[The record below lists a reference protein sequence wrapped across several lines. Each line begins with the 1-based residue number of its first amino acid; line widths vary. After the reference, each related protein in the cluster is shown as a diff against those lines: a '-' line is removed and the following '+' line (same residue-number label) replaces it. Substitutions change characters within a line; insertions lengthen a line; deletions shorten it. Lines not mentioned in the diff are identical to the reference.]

1 MEGVLWNMQRS
12 LTLQQKFR
20 VWWRIFY
27 RQRYVHLFVLP
38 ALVYLIVFKYI
49 PIFGMQIAF
58 KEYSFRK
65 GIFGSAWAGLK
76 QFEQLFSD
84 VTLWPAV
91 KNTLVISVL
100 KLVIG
105 FPLPIVFALLMN
117 EMRFTKLKRT
127 LQTIS
132 YFPHFIAY
140 SVVALMLSN
149 MLSVTGVVNSL
160 LVSLGLLQEPYLFL
174 GNAGAFKWIAVFTDV
189 WKTTGWNSIIYFS
202 ALTAISP
209 ELYEAATIDG
219 ANRFQRIWNITL
231 PCIKSTIIMLWIMR
245 VGSIVNGANFDLS
258 YLLSNDLNRLG
269 AEILPTYVLK
279 TGISLGRFS
288 YATALGMV
296 QSAVSLLLVL
306 GANVVSNRLAGEG
319 LF

>member
-1 MEGVLWNMQRS
+1 
-12 LTLQQKFR
+12 
-20 VWWRIFY
+20 
-27 RQRYVHLFVLP
+27 
-38 ALVYLIVFKYI
+38 
-49 PIFGMQIAF
+49 
-58 KEYSFRK
+58 
-65 GIFGSAWAGLK
+65 
-76 QFEQLFSD
+76 
-84 VTLWPAV
+84 
-91 KNTLVISVL
+91 
-100 KLVIG
+100 
-105 FPLPIVFALLMN
+105 
-117 EMRFTKLKRT
+117 
-127 LQTIS
+127 
-132 YFPHFIAY
+132 
-140 SVVALMLSN
+140 
-149 MLSVTGVVNSL
+149 
-160 LVSLGLLQEPYLFL
+160 
-174 GNAGAFKWIAVFTDV
+174 
-189 WKTTGWNSIIYFS
+189 FS